1 MHCSS
6 DGHGASFPS
15 VHGNARPYSSHTCP
29 PSPSEDSSHTLSLSA
44 FKQGEGAEYLGEE
57 VYKDVPCEVWDK
69 VDPLSG
75 DEHKVW
81 WAKSDG
87 RPVKM
92 FTSGGPNDISQKD
105 YVAYEPK
112 PIDASYFDIPDYC
125 TSAGTRVMEPEEL
138 HAVVRERHLFF

>member
-1 MHCSS
+1 V
-6 DGHGASFPS
+6 F
-15 VHGNARPYSSHTCP
+15 
-29 PSPSEDSSHTLSLSA
+29 
-44 FKQGEGAEYLGEE
+44 FKQGEGAIYLGEE

-92 FTSGGPNDISQKD
+92 WASASPDGVSQKD
-105 YVAYEPK
+105 YVAYEPR

-125 TSAGTRVMEPEEL
+125 TFPGTRVMEPEEL
-138 HAVVRERHLFF
+138 RAVVRERHLFF